1 MIRNQ
6 RPPALQ
12 IRKAGSLFFLSF
24 PGRAPNQRKSVG
36 DESPNGPARGP
47 FSYIFALVFL
57 RLGTEYICGPSQYL
71 RRPLWL
77 QNSFVKVVR
86 MK

>member
-1 MIRNQ
+1 MRNIIFQ
-6 RPPALQ
+6 
-12 IRKAGSLFFLSF
+12 
-24 PGRAPNQRKSVG
+24 
-36 DESPNGPARGP
+36 GP